1 LFKTDLGYVFILF
14 VAIVGQ
20 EPAVLSFSLSET
32 QKVLYSTINNVPA
45 AMAVFVIGVR
55 FGWWSSW
62 LIVFLMIVG
71 YVGYMWEMI
80 IYHDN
85 PSWSW

>member
-1 LFKTDLGYVFILF
+1 LFKTNLGYVFILF

-55 FGWWSSW
+55 FG
-62 LIVFLMIVG
+62 
-71 YVGYMWEMI
+71 
-80 IYHDN
+80 
-85 PSWSW
+85 